1 MTGLTWD
8 RANAPQANGATSQA
22 WSPPHAAIEPA
33 PAPAPAA
40 APAAAPASP
49 YTSVADLYTGVLGR
63 AGEQAGMDYW
73 AGQFGDSVDANEYQT
88 FVNASRGEMSDN
100 VGALYNNNFGR
111 DADTAGA
118 SYWEGQISDG
128 KFNSMD
134 ELNAAFIGGKKGYDE
149 SAYSDG
155 AKYDTAWSAEL
166 NADDAKLVYNA
177 GTDRWEINKAPAP
190 GGSGGGGNN
199 YNADLNRQVDA
210 KTMTI
215 EGRINNILGRD
226 ANGNYTNPVIQQAAM
241 RARQSF
247 AGRGLLNSSMSEQAA
262 LEAVTAK
269 AIEIAGPDAQTY
281 FAQGRANQ
289 DATNVFARDEQN
301 FKYDLDKMATQ
312 QGYTE
317 KNMGLANGYDIGKLG
332 LQQDYTEKNMGLSQ
346 GFDLAKMAAANGY
359 DLDKMK
365 QAFGYDMDKL
375 AAAYGYDLGKLDS
388 QNQFTSQ
395 QNALDRQNRLD
406 TIGLQTQGSADSA
419 AQSNTW
425 QTQRDKDQ
433 AVNSVYDTFLRQV
446 DGILGRDLDADAK
459 LALLNQAAEVFNNFA
474 EGNGS
479 AMRAPIF
486 SRSGLG
492 GAPADSAGG
501 GSGGGSGSAGGGGGG
516 GGFAAGPGS
525 GGGGWNGGGGPTD
538 GGG

>member
-1 MTGLTWD
+1 
-8 RANAPQANGATSQA
+8 
-22 WSPPHAAIEPA
+22 
-33 PAPAPAA
+33 
-40 APAAAPASP
+40 
-49 YTSVADLYTGVLGR
+49 
-63 AGEQAGMDYW
+63 MDYW
-73 AGQFGDSVDANEYQT
+73 AAQFGDSVDANEYQQ
-88 FVNASRGEMSDN
+88 FVAASRNEISDN
-100 VGALYNNNFGR
+100 VGQAYRDNFGR
-111 DADTAGA
+111 EADTAGQQ
-118 SYWEGQISDG
+118 YWQDAAKAGS
-128 KFNSMD
+128 FSSMAD
-134 ELNAAFIGGKKGYDE
+134 LNAAIQGGSKGYDVD
-149 SAYSDG
+149 ARADG
-155 AKYDTAWSAEL
+155 AQYDSAWNSGL
-166 NADDAKLVYNA
+166 SADDKKLVYNA
-177 GTDRWEINKAPAP
+177 SQNRWEVTT
-190 GGSGGGGNN
+190 GGGGGGGGGGNN

-281 FAQGRANQ
+281 FSQGRANQ

-332 LQQDYTEKNMGLSQ
+332 LQQGYTEKNMGLAN

-359 DLDKMK
+359 DLEKMK
-365 QAFGYDMDKL
+365 QAFGYDLDKL
-375 AAAYGYDLGKLDS
+375 AAAYGYDLGKLDN
-388 QNQFTSQ
+388 QNQFTAQ

-406 TIGLQTQGSADSA
+406 SIGLQTQGSADSA
-419 AQSNTW
+419 EQSNAW
-425 QTQRDKDQ
+425 QTQRDKSQ
-433 AVNSVYDTFLRQV
+433 AVNSTYDTFLRQV
-446 DGILGRDLDADAK
+446 DGILSRDLDADAK

-486 SRSGLG
+486 SRTSLG
-492 GAPADSAGG
+492 DASAGG
-501 GSGGGSGSAGGGGGG
+501 SGNSGGSPFDS
-516 GGFAAGPGS
+516 
-525 GGGGWNGGGGPTD
+525 WRNGRPTD